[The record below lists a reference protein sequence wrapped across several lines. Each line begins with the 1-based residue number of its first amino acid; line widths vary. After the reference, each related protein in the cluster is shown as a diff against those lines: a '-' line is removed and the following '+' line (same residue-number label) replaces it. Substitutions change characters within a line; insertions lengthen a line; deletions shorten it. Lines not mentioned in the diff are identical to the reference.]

1 MNQKNSLFERFTL
14 ELIQLPSGYLSLL
27 SGPGGTGPAIVLVP
41 DNCSLILDLS
51 WFWSGSYKTFLPSSM
66 CVLSGR
72 YNQEEKHENLAN
84 LATERSKEKSNQ
96 SDNTEERAKI
106 YYYWNWW
113 VWWRMKQFVERWERI
128 ACFSIQII
136 LMQ

>member
-1 MNQKNSLFERFTL
+1 
-14 ELIQLPSGYLSLL
+14 
-27 SGPGGTGPAIVLVP
+27 
-41 DNCSLILDLS
+41 
-51 WFWSGSYKTFLPSSM
+51 M

-106 YYYWNWW
+106 YYY
-113 VWWRMKQFVERWERI
+113 
-128 ACFSIQII
+128 
-136 LMQ
+136 